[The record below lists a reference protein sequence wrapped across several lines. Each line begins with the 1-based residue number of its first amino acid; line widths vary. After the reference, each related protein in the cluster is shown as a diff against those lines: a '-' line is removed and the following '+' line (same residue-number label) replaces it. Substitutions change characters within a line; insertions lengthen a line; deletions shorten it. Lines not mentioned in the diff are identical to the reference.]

1 MIKQYTYIRLG
12 PHNHKIR
19 VYENGKLI
27 MSRVTPDKFA
37 AERLANHLE
46 EDGYIYSSIDY
57 WVNCNECIFYEDCEA
72 KEDRDGCIL
81 GEKE

>member
-12 PHNHKIR
+12 PHKHKIR

-27 MSRVTPDKFA
+27 ISRVTPDKFA

-46 EDGYIYSSIDY
+46 EDG
-57 WVNCNECIFYEDCEA
+57 
-72 KEDRDGCIL
+72 
-81 GEKE
+81 